1 METRVLDCTGLKCGV
16 LAVQTRK
23 ALDELSPGERIEV
36 LSDDVAALSDVS
48 SLAGRLGFRVI
59 SSKKT
64 EEQVRIVLERSS

>member
-16 LAVQTRK
+16 FAVQTRK